1 MFEGDNE
8 VWSITAETPP
18 VTRRADDNAEN
29 YPKIGHIVDAFWN
42 ACAAACEAT

>member
-1 MFEGDNE
+1 MREDYNE
-8 VWSITAETPP
+8 VWRITVETPP
-18 VTRRADDNAEN
+18 VTLRADDNAEN